1 MKQRMICKALTVAVI
16 ILFIG
21 LGVQQALADKI
32 PNSVV
37 KESFEDDNSPD
48 INLGFI
54 LCSVRH
60 IFWPERARRF
70 TWNVNFECKDLDT
83 DKIVENKT
91 CLFGFHLFKF
101 LTVGHDYEI
110 KVTTSEGQETE
121 KIDDLGIFRIS
132 DITIVIF
139 GNT

>member
-1 MKQRMICKALTVAVI
+1 MHKK
-16 ILFIG
+16 ILKVVGITFLF
-21 LGVQQALADKI
+21 LGVGIQSAIADEI
-32 PNSVV
+32 PVSIV
-37 KESFEDDNSPD
+37 KESSEEENSLD

-70 TWNVNFECKDLDT
+70 TLNVNFECKDLDT
-83 DKIVENKT
+83 GKIVENKT

-121 KIDDLGIFRIS
+121 RVEDLGIFHFES
-132 DITIVIF
+132 ITIVIF
-139 GNT
+139 EYNNIT